1 MNSLFDTEKD
11 FQSSKDWTGFL
22 KIYDK
27 YFQDYKN
34 KEINIL
40 EIGVDKGKSLK
51 LWRDYFTKA
60 NICGIDIEKMDF
72 AIKGVEL
79 ITADQTDTKA
89 LRQVCEKYKSF
100 DIIIDDGS
108 HVSKHIITSLNFLF
122 EYLSP
127 GGLYAVEDLQTSYFP
142 RFGGSRVNL
151 KKKVHQLI
159 F

>member
-1 MNSLFDTEKD
+1 MNSLFDTTKD

-27 YFQDYKN
+27 YFQDYKD

-72 AIKGVEL
+72 TIEGVEL
-79 ITADQTDTKA
+79 ITVDQTDTKS
-89 LRQVCEKYKSF
+89 LKKICERYKSF

-108 HVSKHIITSLNFLF
+108 HV
-122 EYLSP
+122 
-127 GGLYAVEDLQTSYFP
+127 
-142 RFGGSRVNL
+142 
-151 KKKVHQLI
+151 
-159 F
+159 